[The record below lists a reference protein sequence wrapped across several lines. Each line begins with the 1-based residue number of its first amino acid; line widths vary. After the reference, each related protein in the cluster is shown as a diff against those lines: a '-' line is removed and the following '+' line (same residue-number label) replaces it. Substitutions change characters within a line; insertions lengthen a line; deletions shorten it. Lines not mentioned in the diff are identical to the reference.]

1 MRTIGIDIGTSSIKA
16 VLVEIDGDAKV
27 TRTVSRG
34 YSADGAPTRDP
45 ERWANLARAA
55 LLELASH
62 GRPDAIGFTGQ
73 MHGFV
78 AVDRSGVLAA
88 PVRLWLDMDGA
99 ADLDRFVATQGG
111 PAAIVRKTGNLPLPD
126 FTLAKWL
133 HALAGDPTLTARV
146 HRLYCVK
153 DYVRAALDRNADFVV
168 DANEACGM
176 QMQDP
181 LTGAW
186 TGEILEA
193 ARIPPSALPEI
204 AHAARRAGD
213 AKGLRADLAGV
224 PLVVG
229 VGDQATAMRAVGVDR
244 PGTLSLSLGTS
255 GVASL
260 AADPSD
266 IPADWD
272 GGFHLFPTGYS
283 NMLEVIGTVPAFGVT
298 LRWLSRLLHMDLD
311 AVDRLAA
318 ETRPGDPV
326 PIFLPYLAGSGAPN
340 PFHTVAAS
348 LIGFTGD
355 LSAERLVR
363 AVYDG
368 LARELAAVLEE
379 ARALGIRADRVILSG
394 QPIGLPDLTKT
405 LAAFFDAECL
415 VIDVPSASA
424 AGAALIAADHL
435 QAGLNPNLPAQRLV
449 TEKVG
454 PSPAWLAERERVLA
468 GARARAR

>member
-16 VLVEIDGDAKV
+16 VVAEIDGDARV
-27 TRTVSRG
+27 TRSVSKG

-45 ERWANLARAA
+45 QCWTDLARDA
-55 LLELASH
+55 LIELAAH

-78 AVDRSGVLAA
+78 AVDRHGDIAA
-88 PVRLWLDMDGA
+88 PVKLWLDMDGA

-133 HALAGDPTLTARV
+133 HALAGDPTLAERT

-153 DYVRAALDRNADFVV
+153 DYVRAALDPAADFVV
-168 DANEACGM
+168 DANEACGT

-186 TGEILEA
+186 AGEILSA

-204 AHAARRAGD
+204 TPAARKAGD
-213 AKGLRADLAGV
+213 GSGLGTDLAGV
-224 PLVVG
+224 PLVLG

-260 AADPSD
+260 AADRKD
-266 IPADWD
+266 IRANWD
-272 GGFHLFPTGYS
+272 GAFHLFPTGYS
-283 NMLEVIGTVPAFGVT
+283 PMMEVIGTVPAFGAT
-298 LRWLSRLLHMDLD
+298 LRWLSKVLRIDIGE
-311 AVDRLAA
+311 VDRLAA
-318 ETRPGDPV
+318 ETRPGDPT

-348 LIGFTGD
+348 LIDFTAD
-355 LSAERLVR
+355 LTAERLVR

-368 LARELAAVLEE
+368 LAQELATVVQE
-379 ARALGIRADRVILSG
+379 ARRLGIDADRVILSG
-394 QPIGLPDLTKT
+394 QPTSLPQLSKT
-405 LAAFFDAECL
+405 LAAFFDMECL
-415 VIDVPSASA
+415 VVDAPSASA
-424 AGAALIAADHL
+424 VGAALIAADHL
-435 QAGLNPNLPAQRLV
+435 QAGLNPKLPAQRLS
-449 TEKVG
+449 TDKVG
-454 PSPAWLAERERVLA
+454 LSSAWLAERERVLA
-468 GARARAR
+468 GARKRAG